1 MRQEPGKTEPR
12 GKITCYQKAPVLWKS
27 SIAVDDLS
35 WDTTGFH
42 YSLCFETKGLS
53 VSALC

>member
-1 MRQEPGKTEPR
+1 
-12 GKITCYQKAPVLWKS
+12 LWKS